1 MDLKGNVANWDTAEW
16 EVTNMEKIEVN
27 EETLCQAQRLGPVI
41 FSERLGAF
49 QALNLCNKVNGK
61 MFVIKNEEDKNKAWP
76 MKDSRYNICVKGT
89 SYN

>member
-1 MDLKGNVANWDTAEW
+1 
-16 EVTNMEKIEVN
+16 MEKIEVN

-76 MKDSRYNICVKGT
+76 MKDSRYNICVKGK
-89 SYN
+89 SYI